1 MQCKFGGF
9 CVHIDSYLFLNAYRV
24 RFRRWQEARWT
35 SKGQRHYYRIKVDGG
50 VKRHKRLL
58 TSLIASSK
66 GSTSEA
72 YCASF
77 HITGCNERTWMIDLF
92 PTGLYLPTMMVWL
105 SFGRPMLERPWPTSP
120 SPYPGATVFKCNI
133 LLYLFIAATTTTTTT
148 IQPSSRRHA
157 LQCQNL
163 RLLNSTCGQIKFS
176 ATNYPHLAMQQVL
189 LIPDPLTEFITRDTT
204 TMILQ
209 LVKGA
214 YRSFCITCIS
224 VFVEDIRHSVIRVSK
239 GNAERYLPF
248 CRNHIAPYLQQENLS
263 CLDND
268 YYYVPC
274 SSFQIL
280 RFLSPSID
288 PFIRLICSCP
298 CITINHSAT
307 WHIANDLSL
316 TCVQTISCLDTSL
329 PSKGS
334 WKSG

>member
-1 MQCKFGGF
+1 MQCKLGGF

-35 SKGQRHYYRIKVDGG
+35 SKGQRHYYWIKVDGG

-72 YCASF
+72 YCASV

-105 SFGRPMLERPWPTSP
+105 SFGRPILERPWPTSP
-120 SPYPGATVFKCNI
+120 SPYPGATVFKCKI
-133 LLYLFIAATTTTTTT
+133 LLYLFIAATTTT

-163 RLLNSTCGQIKFS
+163 RPLNSTCGQIKFS
-176 ATNYPHLAMQQVL
+176 ATNYPHLAMQQVP

-209 LVKGA
+209 LVKVA

-239 GNAERYLPF
+239 AS
-248 CRNHIAPYLQQENLS
+248 ILQKPHCTTFTTRKPIMYRQWL
-263 CLDND
+263 L
-268 YYYVPC
+268 
-274 SSFQIL
+274 L
-280 RFLSPSID
+280 
-288 PFIRLICSCP
+288 
-298 CITINHSAT
+298 HA
-307 WHIANDLSL
+307 
-316 TCVQTISCLDTSL
+316 
-329 PSKGS
+329 
-334 WKSG
+334 